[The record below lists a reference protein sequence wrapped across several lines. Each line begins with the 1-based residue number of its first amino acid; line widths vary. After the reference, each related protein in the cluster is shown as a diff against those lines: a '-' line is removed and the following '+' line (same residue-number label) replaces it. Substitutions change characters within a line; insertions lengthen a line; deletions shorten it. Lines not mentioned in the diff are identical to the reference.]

1 MRNMTGN
8 MTEWRKSAITFDNV
22 GWAYIALLQIA
33 TFKVWTVFSNGLMR
47 ANITNFAGIMA
58 HFSGIVQKV

>member
-33 TFKVWTVFSNGLMR
+33 TFKVQ
-47 ANITNFAGIMA
+47 ANHGW
-58 HFSGIVQKV
+58 QR